1 MSAFWGES
9 MSAELTNLKVQL
21 KTLSTDLTASEV
33 HGFITG
39 WVSSGTAW
47 ESASEAFEK
56 AFDLPLQGLLKEAAM
71 QTAVSVGSG
80 LADMDFGF
88 HILLPDES
96 EVINNRRVAL
106 SEWCRSF
113 LTGFGLTGRFQQ
125 AELSDEVKE
134 LFHDFAEI
142 SQVEDEIPEDDEN
155 ESDLTEITE
164 YVRIGA
170 IMVFTDCASK
180 AVH

>member
-1 MSAFWGES
+1 

-21 KTLSTDLTASEV
+21 KALDTEVTASDV

-47 ESASEAFEK
+47 DSASEAFEE
-56 AFDLPLQGLLKEAAM
+56 AYELSLQGLLKEATI
-71 QTAVSVGSG
+71 QTAASIRSG

-88 HILLPDES
+88 HILLPDET

-106 SEWCRSF
+106 SDWCRSF

-134 LFHDFAEI
+134 LFHDFAQI

-170 IMVFTDCASK
+170 VMVFTDCASK